1 MAELNKRAQAF
12 QEYLDKKDPKAF
24 QVQAIEGDRFHTAV
38 FRSHVNIDGTPVV
51 LVVLLDDTAFGMIRV
66 LLAPKALKDNN
77 KEALEKMI
85 TDFNQGYKA
94 FKFYLDPEGSLILD
108 LCVVFENES
117 INGVMFYALFDLI
130 TKEMGQRYKEI
141 MKTIWE

>member
-1 MAELNKRAQAF
+1 M
-12 QEYLDKKDPKAF
+12 
-24 QVQAIEGDRFHTAV
+24 
-38 FRSHVNIDGTPVV
+38 V

-117 INGVMFYALFDLI
+117 INGDMFYALFDLI